1 MTRLIVKDVSVR
13 LAKRDIVR
21 EVSFRAEAGEWIG
34 VVGPNGAGKSTL
46 LKAIAGIVP
55 CVGKIEVDGQA
66 LDQMK
71 VRERAR
77 RLAMVAQTPVLP
89 EAITVLEYTLLGR
102 NPYLGPLA
110 RESASDVDRVHAAL
124 ADLDAMDLVGRF
136 VATLSGGER
145 QRVLLARALVQDTPV
160 LLLDEPTTALDVG
173 HQQDVLE
180 LIDSLRRERGL
191 TIITTL
197 HDLTVA
203 SRYPDR
209 LVLLVD
215 GSVEAEGTALDVLTE
230 DHLARFYGA
239 AVRILCTEDGIVI
252 VPKRGP
258 K

>member
-1 MTRLIVKDVSVR
+1 VTRLVVKDLSVR
-13 LAKRDIVR
+13 LGKRDIVR
-21 EVSFRAEAGEWIG
+21 DVSLRADAGEWLAVI
-34 VVGPNGAGKSTL
+34 GPNGAGKSTL
-46 LKAIAGIVP
+46 LKAIAGVLP
-55 CVGKIEVDGQA
+55 CTGRIEIDGQA
-66 LDQMK
+66 LEQMK
-71 VRERAR
+71 VRDRSR
-77 RLAMVAQTPVLP
+77 QLAMVAQSPIMP
-89 EAITVLEYTLLGR
+89 EAITVVEYALLGR

-110 RESASDVDRVHAAL
+110 RESSTDLDRVHTAL
-124 ADLDAMDLVGRF
+124 ADLDVAHLTTRF

-145 QRVLLARALVQDTPV
+145 QRVLLARVLVQDTPV

-180 LIDSLRRERGL
+180 LIDRLRRERGL

-215 GSVEAEGTALDVLTE
+215 GVVEAEGTALDVLTE

-239 AVRILCTEDGIVI
+239 AVRILCTEDGIIV
-252 VPKRGP
+252 VPKRGAR
-258 K
+258 